1 MKKKKNS
8 RGREKIK
15 GGGTER
21 NEKKR
26 EREKTERKMKR
37 DGDLGSAYRSGRV
50 TCVPEVGV
58 LAWTNRRATPLS
70 LPLSLLLSPSSSI
83 SLLIPLAHLHCRSSS
98 HSLLPTASSF
108 LSRHA
113 QIRTHQTRTQACTH
127 ARTHAHTHTHRHL
140 PYVYTCLP
148 DYVG

>member
-1 MKKKKNS
+1 MRGMEMEEKNL
-8 RGREKIK
+8 RGREIGKTRGRGIETRK
-15 GGGTER
+15 GE
-21 NEKKR
+21 R
-26 EREKTERKMKR
+26 ERERATER

-70 LPLSLLLSPSSSI
+70 LPLPLFLSLSSST
-83 SLLIPLAHLHCRSSS
+83 SLLIPLAHLHCRLSS
-98 HSLLPTASSF
+98 HSLLPIASSF

-113 QIRTHQTRTQACTH
+113 QIRTQQ
-127 ARTHAHTHTHRHL
+127 ARTHARMHTYTHVHHHL
-140 PYVYTCLP
+140 QYVYTCLP

>member
-1 MKKKKNS
+1 VKKIRRTEMKKKNS
-8 RGREKIK
+8 RGREKMK
-15 GGGTER
+15 EGGTER
-21 NEKKR
+21 NERGR
-26 EREKTERKMKR
+26 ERTERKTKR
-37 DGDLGSAYRSGRV
+37 NGDLGSAYRSGRV

-113 QIRTHQTRTQACTH
+113 QIRTQQTCTH
-127 ARTHAHTHTHRHL
+127 ARTHAYTHAHRS
-140 PYVYTCLP
+140 PP
-148 DYVG
+148 F